1 MPRYRF
7 GDFILSPRRRTLFRQ
22 GLEQPLIPRYF
33 DLLVFLVERRYEAV
47 HRRDIFDGVWNDVVV
62 SDSALS
68 QAIRTI
74 RRTLGDDSREPRFIR
89 TVSRHGYRF
98 VFAEVVEEE
107 DDGTSIS
114 GRPEGLLSMQASGRP
129 EGRPLPTSRG
139 STEVVATA
147 DVDPFEPLLQTVT
160 RVATTSDEEEGQ
172 REAAE
177 LLHSLG
183 TSEALRRLGTRP
195 RHTFARALLRDTRW
209 DTACAGPVPI
219 FGEPAPVATGAA
231 LIALRL
237 RRAARIAATRWASAF
252 IGGGVAG
259 IVGGITGGLL
269 LVLAPGS
276 ATPLAAVAV
285 LAVIGGGA
293 GGAGG
298 AGVGAGL
305 SISEAAFRSRRT
317 VALIAGAAI
326 GGGLV
331 GGFAEWISRWSLEAL
346 VGLHVDVGG
355 ALEGLVLGAA
365 AGLGYAAT
373 TSGGNGGLAAP
384 RGGRRAQAAAATAI
398 TCGLA
403 ALLLAISD
411 RPLVGGTIHAIAHAS
426 HGSQVELTPFSRLIG
441 EPDFGP
447 LSRALIGTG
456 EGALF
461 GLGLALGLTH
471 RSK

>member
-1 MPRYRF
+1 VTRYRF
-7 GDFILSPRRRTLFRQ
+7 GDFILSPRRRTLFGQ
-22 GLEQPLIPRYF
+22 GVEQPLIPRYF
-33 DLLVFLVERRYEAV
+33 DLLVFLVERRHEAV
-47 HRRDIFDGVWNDVVV
+47 HRRDIFDRVWNDVVV

-107 DDGTSIS
+107 DDAPPVTVN
-114 GRPEGLLSMQASGRP
+114 
-129 EGRPLPTSRG
+129 PLPVTETRPMQGETKAQRSA
-139 STEVVATA
+139 EVVATA
-147 DVDPFEPLLQTVT
+147 DVEPFEPLLQTLT
-160 RVATTSDEEEGQ
+160 RSATTPDEEEGQ

-195 RHTFARALLRDTRW
+195 RHAFARALLRDTRW
-209 DTACAGPVPI
+209 DSANAGAVPI
-219 FGEPAPVATGAA
+219 LGEAAPVATGAA

-252 IGGGVAG
+252 LGGGVAG
-259 IVGGITGGLL
+259 VVGGIGGGLL
-269 LVLAPGS
+269 LLLAPGS
-276 ATPLAAVAV
+276 AAPLAAVAV

-293 GGAGG
+293 GGIGG
-298 AGVGAGL
+298 AGAGAGL
-305 SISEAAFRSRRT
+305 SIAEAAFRSRRT
-317 VALIAGAAI
+317 LALVAGAAI
-326 GGGLV
+326 GGALV
-331 GGFAEWISRWSLEAL
+331 GGIVEWISRWSLEAL

-355 ALEGLVLGAA
+355 ALEGLALGAA
-365 AGLGYAAT
+365 AGLGYAVT
-373 TSGGNGGLAAP
+373 TSGANGGLAAP
-384 RGGRRAQAAAATAI
+384 RGGRRAQVATAMAV

-471 RSK
+471 RPK

>member
-1 MPRYRF
+1 VTRYRF
-7 GDFILSPRRRTLFRQ
+7 GDFILSPRRRTLFCQ
-22 GLEQPLIPRYF
+22 GVEQPLIPRYF
-33 DLLVFLVERRYEAV
+33 DLLVFLVERRHEAV
-47 HRRDIFDGVWNDVVV
+47 HRRDIFDRVWNDVVV

-74 RRTLGDDSREPRFIR
+74 RRALGDDSREPRFIR

-107 DDGTSIS
+107 DDG
-114 GRPEGLLSMQASGRP
+114 PAGLGLPKGS
-129 EGRPLPTSRG
+129 PLLAQGETRAQRSAEAVVLA
-139 STEVVATA
+139 EV
-147 DVDPFEPLLQTVT
+147 DSFEPLLQTLT
-160 RVATTSDEEEGQ
+160 RAATTPDEEEGQ

-195 RHTFARALLRDTRW
+195 RHAFARALLRDTRW
-209 DTACAGPVPI
+209 DSANAGAVPI
-219 FGEPAPVATGAA
+219 LGAPAPAATGAA

-259 IVGGITGGLL
+259 VVGGIGGGLL

-276 ATPLAAVAV
+276 AAPLAAVAV

-293 GGAGG
+293 GSIGG
-298 AGVGAGL
+298 AGAGAGL

-317 VALIAGAAI
+317 LALVAGAGI
-326 GGGLV
+326 GGALV
-331 GGFAEWISRWSLEAL
+331 GGIVEWISRWSLEAL

-355 ALEGLVLGAA
+355 AFEGLALGAA

-373 TSGGNGGLAAP
+373 TSGANGGLAAP
-384 RGGRRAQAAAATAI
+384 RGGRRAQVATAMAV

-471 RSK
+471 RPK